1 MISLNS
7 RLLNRVDFCNKAN
20 ERWGLD
26 LSVNLSSNMNTELYG
41 DYSMM
46 MLQDS
51 GADEN
56 ESKNSNKDG
65 GNDG

>member
-1 MISLNS
+1 
-7 RLLNRVDFCNKAN
+7 
-20 ERWGLD
+20 
-26 LSVNLSSNMNTELYG
+26 MNTELYG

-56 ESKNSNKDG
+56 ESKNSNKEDVKNG
-65 GNDG
+65 

>member
-1 MISLNS
+1 
-7 RLLNRVDFCNKAN
+7 
-20 ERWGLD
+20 
-26 LSVNLSSNMNTELYG
+26 MNTELYG

-51 GADEN
+51 RTDEN

-65 GNDG
+65 ENDG